1 MAAKKISFYFVL
13 YLVVLVELL
22 AVIIERDNSELELK
36 ARLKEFETIQ
46 DSVISSYSQP
56 ILLSVQEVT
65 NWQITGR
72 DSLHILISVTNLQ
85 TLEEKAGVR
94 YFFVDDKTN
103 SIRFLDFSVITDKKT
118 GNGHFY
124 FKPNKVGT
132 FNFYV
137 FCLVRR
143 KLPKYLPDIIREG
156 IVREIGSEFTVVSDT
171 VGFKINATALKKD
184 FDRPGRS

>member
-1 MAAKKISFYFVL
+1 MATRKISFYFVL

-46 DSVISSYSQP
+46 DSVISSYSLP
-56 ILLSVQEVT
+56 VLLSVQEVT

-94 YFFVDDKTN
+94 YFLLMTK
-103 SIRFLDFSVITDKKT
+103 R
-118 GNGHFY
+118 
-124 FKPNKVGT
+124 
-132 FNFYV
+132 
-137 FCLVRR
+137 
-143 KLPKYLPDIIREG
+143 
-156 IVREIGSEFTVVSDT
+156 
-171 VGFKINATALKKD
+171 TASAIWI
-184 FDRPGRS
+184 FRS